1 MNSIIA
7 EKKFISERTGI
18 PYSNLSQAYLRAET
32 QLGALSSYEFQLQ
45 RNNVANPI
53 VTERLLNLNDEFVI
67 THMTVA
73 LKSVPVALTAADHL
87 ATTLSNFAGVQAG
100 AIANGEAIYNS
111 SLSMIIDR
119 KEFLPNYDVRFFRRV
134 PDQQQGINATG
145 GATNQN
151 SVTNG
156 LFGFAPFEPVKID
169 GRQTIDTRI
178 DLGAAVTISGP
189 STDIPFA
196 CLIVRG
202 YLVVNAK
209 S

>member
-32 QLGALSSYEFQLQ
+32 LLGNLSSYEFELQ
-45 RNNVANPI
+45 KNNVANPT

-67 THMTVA
+67 SHMTIA
-73 LKSVPVALTAADHL
+73 LKTVANTETDTDHL
-87 ATTLSNFAGVQAG
+87 ISTLSNYGTTKEG
-100 AIANGEAIYNS
+100 IITNGEAIYNS

-134 PDQQQGINATG
+134 PDTQEDSLTG
-145 GATNQN
+145 TNTGEN

-169 GRQTIDTRI
+169 GRQTINTTV
-178 DLGAAVTISGP
+178 DLGASVTITPPASHVAY
-189 STDIPFA
+189 A

>member
-32 QLGALSSYEFQLQ
+32 LLANLSSYSFELQ
-45 RNNVANPI
+45 KNNVASPN

-67 THMTVA
+67 SHMTVA
-73 LKSVPVALTAADHL
+73 LKTVANTETDTDHL
-87 ATTLSNFAGVQAG
+87 ISTLANYAVTEDGT
-100 AIANGEAIYNS
+100 ITNGEAIYNS

-134 PDQQQGINATG
+134 PDQQSGLNATG

-151 SVTNG
+151 AVTNG

-169 GRQTIDTRI
+169 GRQTINTTV
-178 DLGAAVTISGP
+178 DLGASVSITAPASHVAY
-189 STDIPFA
+189 A

>member
-1 MNSIIA
+1 
-7 EKKFISERTGI
+7 
-18 PYSNLSQAYLRAET
+18 
-32 QLGALSSYEFQLQ
+32 
-45 RNNVANPI
+45 
-53 VTERLLNLNDEFVI
+53 
-67 THMTVA
+67 MTVC
-73 LKSVPVALTAADHL
+73 LKSVASTLTAANHL
-87 ATTLSNFAGVQAG
+87 TTTLSNYATVESG

-134 PDQQQGINATG
+134 PDQQQGLNATG

-151 SVTNG
+151 AVTNG

-169 GRQTIDTRI
+169 GRQTIDTTI
-178 DLGAAVTISGP
+178 DLGSAVAISGP
-189 STDIPFA
+189 STNVPYA
-196 CLIVRG
+196 VLIVRG

>member
-7 EKKFISERTGI
+7 EKKFISDRTGI

-32 QLGALSSYEFQLQ
+32 QLGGLSSYAFQLQ
-45 RNNVANPI
+45 RNNVANPN

-67 THMTVA
+67 THMTIA
-73 LKSVPVALTAADHL
+73 LKAVPDTLTATDHL
-87 ATTLSNFAGVQAG
+87 TTTLANYAVTENGV
-100 AIANGEAIYNS
+100 ITNGEAIYNS

-134 PDQQQGINATG
+134 PDTQFDSLAGTNTG
-145 GATNQN
+145 QN

-169 GRQTIDTRI
+169 GRQTIDTSI
-178 DLGAAVTISGP
+178 DLGAAVTITPPASHKA
-189 STDIPFA
+189 FA

>member
-32 QLGALSSYEFQLQ
+32 QLGGLSSYEFELQ
-45 RNNVANPI
+45 RNNVANPT

-67 THMTVA
+67 THMTIA
-73 LKSVPVALTAADHL
+73 LKAVPDTLTATDHL
-87 ATTLSNFAGVQAG
+87 ITTLANYAQTTNG
-100 AIANGEAIYNS
+100 AITNGEAIYNG

-134 PDQQQGINATG
+134 PDTQEDSLTG
-145 GATNQN
+145 TNTGEN

-169 GRQTIDTRI
+169 GRQTINTTL
-178 DLGAAVTISGP
+178 DLGAAVAISGP
-189 STDIPFA
+189 ASHEPFA

>member
-32 QLGALSSYEFQLQ
+32 LLGGLSSYAFELQ
-45 RNNVANPI
+45 RNNVANPN

-67 THMTVA
+67 SHMTVA
-73 LKSVPVALTAADHL
+73 LKVVDDAETDTDHL
-87 ATTLSNFAGVQAG
+87 ISTLSNYAVTENGV
-100 AIANGEAIYNS
+100 ITNGEAIYNS

-134 PDQQQGINATG
+134 PDTQFDSLAGTNTG
-145 GATNQN
+145 QN

-169 GRQTIDTRI
+169 GRQTINTTI
-178 DLGAAVTISGP
+178 DLGAAVTISAP
-189 STDIPFA
+189 ADFVAYA

>member
-32 QLGALSSYEFQLQ
+32 LLGGLSSYDFELQ
-45 RNNVANPI
+45 RNNVANPN

-67 THMTVA
+67 THMTIA
-73 LKSVPVALTAADHL
+73 LKAVPNTLTATDHL
-87 ATTLSNFAGVQAG
+87 ITTLSNFGVTEAG
-100 AIANGEAIYNS
+100 AITNGEAIYNS

-134 PDQQQGINATG
+134 PDQQQGLNATG

-151 SVTNG
+151 AVTNG

-169 GRQTIDTRI
+169 GRQTINTTI
-178 DLGAAVTISGP
+178 DLGAAVTITAPASHEA
-189 STDIPFA
+189 FA

>member
-32 QLGALSSYEFQLQ
+32 LLGGLSSYSFELQ
-45 RNNVANPI
+45 RNNVANPN

-67 THMTVA
+67 SHMTVA
-73 LKSVPVALTAADHL
+73 LKSVANTETDTDHL
-87 ATTLSNFAGVQAG
+87 IATLSNYAYTQNGV
-100 AIANGEAIYNS
+100 IVNGEAIYNS

-134 PDQQQGINATG
+134 PDTQEASLTGTNTGENA
-145 GATNQN
+145 
-151 SVTNG
+151 VTNG

-169 GRQTIDTRI
+169 GRQTINTTI
-178 DLGAAVTISGP
+178 DLGAAVTITPPASHVAY
-189 STDIPFA
+189 A

>member
-32 QLGALSSYEFQLQ
+32 QLGGLSSYEFQLQ
-45 RNNVANPI
+45 RNNVANPN

-67 THMTVA
+67 THMTIA
-73 LKSVPVALTAADHL
+73 LKAVPDTLTATDHL
-87 ATTLSNFAGVQAG
+87 ITTLHNYAVTENG
-100 AIANGEAIYNS
+100 AITNGEAIYNS

-134 PDQQQGINATG
+134 PDTQEDSLTGTNTGENA
-145 GATNQN
+145 
-151 SVTNG
+151 VTNG

-169 GRQTIDTRI
+169 GRQTIDTTV
-178 DLGAAVTISGP
+178 DLGAAVTITPPASHEA
-189 STDIPFA
+189 FA

>member
-32 QLGALSSYEFQLQ
+32 LLGGLSSYYFELQ
-45 RNNVANPI
+45 RNNVANPN

-67 THMTVA
+67 THMTLA
-73 LKSVPVALTAADHL
+73 LKAVPNTLTATDHL
-87 ATTLSNFAGVQAG
+87 ITTLSNYAVTENG
-100 AIANGEAIYNS
+100 AIVNGEAIYNS

-119 KEFLPNYDVRFFRRV
+119 KEFLPNYDARFFRRV
-134 PDQQQGINATG
+134 PDTQFDSLTG
-145 GATNQN
+145 TNTGQN

-169 GRQTIDTRI
+169 GRQTIDTTL
-178 DLGAAVTISGP
+178 DLGAAVTITPPASHV
-189 STDIPFA
+189 SFA

>member
-1 MNSIIA
+1 MNSIVA

-18 PYSNLSQAYLRAET
+18 PYANLSQAYLRAET
-32 QLGALSSYEFQLQ
+32 LLANLSSYDFELQ
-45 RNNVANPI
+45 KNNVANPN

-67 THMTVA
+67 SHMTIA
-73 LKSVPVALTAADHL
+73 LKTVADTETDTDHL
-87 ATTLSNFAGVQAG
+87 ISTLSNYATTDNG
-100 AIANGEAIYNS
+100 AITNGEAIYNS

-119 KEFLPNYDVRFFRRV
+119 KEFLPNYDARFFRRV
-134 PDQQQGINATG
+134 PDTQEDSLTG
-145 GATNQN
+145 TNTGQN

-169 GRQTIDTRI
+169 GRQTINTTL
-178 DLGAAVTISGP
+178 DLGASVTITPPASHVAY
-189 STDIPFA
+189 A

>member
-32 QLGALSSYEFQLQ
+32 LLGTLSSYSFELQ
-45 RNNVANPI
+45 KNNVASPN

-67 THMTVA
+67 SHMTIA
-73 LKSVPVALTAADHL
+73 LKTVADTETDQDHL
-87 ATTLSNFAGVQAG
+87 ISTLSNYGVTEDG
-100 AIANGEAIYNS
+100 TITNGEAIYNS

-134 PDQQQGINATG
+134 PDQQSGLNATG

-151 SVTNG
+151 AVTNG

-169 GRQTIDTRI
+169 GRQTINTTV
-178 DLGAAVTISGP
+178 DLGASCTITAPASHVAY
-189 STDIPFA
+189 A

>member
-32 QLGALSSYEFQLQ
+32 LLANLSSYSFELQ
-45 RNNVANPI
+45 KNNVANPN

-67 THMTVA
+67 SHMTIA
-73 LKSVPVALTAADHL
+73 LKTVADTETDTDHL
-87 ATTLSNFAGVQAG
+87 ISTLANYGVTEDG
-100 AIANGEAIYNS
+100 TITNGEAIYNS

-134 PDQQQGINATG
+134 PDQQSGLNATG

-151 SVTNG
+151 AVTNG

-169 GRQTIDTRI
+169 GRQTINTTV
-178 DLGAAVTISGP
+178 DLGASVTITPPVSYVAY
-189 STDIPFA
+189 A

>member
-7 EKKFISERTGI
+7 EKKFISDRTGI

-32 QLGALSSYEFQLQ
+32 LLGGLSSYEFELQ
-45 RNNVANPI
+45 RNNVANPN

-73 LKSVPVALTAADHL
+73 LKAVPDTLTATDHL
-87 ATTLSNFAGVQAG
+87 ITTLHNYAVTENG
-100 AIANGEAIYNS
+100 AITNGEAIYNS

-134 PDQQQGINATG
+134 PDTQEDSLQGTNTG
-145 GATNQN
+145 EN

-169 GRQTIDTRI
+169 GRQTINTTI
-178 DLGAAVTISGP
+178 DLGAAVTITPPASHEA
-189 STDIPFA
+189 FA